1 MRRLQAVLHSNV
13 LVIPAGIFLVYSLL
27 TLVMTWPVIAQLNTH
42 LIGTGDDMWV
52 HYWNNWW
59 VKQILRQGGNVYH
72 TPLLFHPTGV
82 SLLHHNFAWLNIV
95 IWLLIEPIVG
105 GIAAYNLVHLLHI
118 PLCGLAMFLLG
129 RRLFKSDSIAFLG
142 GLVFAFWPYRISD
155 VNHPNMISTE
165 VFPLFM
171 LFLLRLFHDERQI
184 RDGVI
189 AGVLLALIG
198 YMRWQLLILA
208 GFMACLYV
216 LYTLIWERGR
226 WGWWTLAGLAVVV
239 GISVSLMAP
248 AVYPL
253 VRADLAGGFSD
264 ETYEMQLGSS
274 QDLVNWLVPQRQ
286 HLLGGLYNRIFTGYA
301 DISRQGQTSAFL
313 GHIVIGLAVVGAVR
327 RWKEARFWFALAVVC
342 FLLALGPHL
351 QFNGVHYTDISLPI
365 RLIDWTLPVK
375 MLRYPHRFTALLALP
390 MAVLA
395 GYGAMVLRGWLAR
408 QRWGKQVARPMILS
422 ALLGVLIL
430 MDYFSVPTATVSAR
444 VPSFYTDLAEET
456 GDFAIVELPGQRRSA
471 EYYMMY
477 QTVHSRPMQ
486 TGHVSRLPSGALDFI
501 HSSAM
506 LSTTYDEGTLNT
518 DPPDISRQ
526 LDSLAEAGFRYIIV
540 HKDKIT
546 PNQLAQWRSYFV
558 ISPHYEDEELLV
570 YSTTPVVGVDCPLLH
585 DLDAEMWV
593 VEAGL
598 SAEDVRPG
606 DVLDVEVV
614 WGTTA
619 SPSAAFQVEVALVN
633 KEGEIGQMEHFD
645 LSPSWPTEEW
655 PANTIVREKYPLA
668 VDTWLDGGKYSVVL
682 SLLQEV
688 KAVGQSVEVGK
699 VEMQLPERS
708 FAVPVMTQEVGAT
721 FGDDLR
727 LLGYDL
733 EMEADSLYLTLHWQA
748 LRRMDVSYT
757 MFVHVFDPLT
767 GEIVGQADVVP
778 YGYTYPTA
786 WWEAGEVVSDKVTVS
801 LEEVLPG
808 TYGLAVGVY
817 NADTGER
824 SVISGQPP
832 GFFVDERRL
841 LLPEEVI
848 H

>member
-1 MRRLQAVLHSNV
+1 M
-13 LVIPAGIFLVYSLL
+13 
-27 TLVMTWPVIAQLNTH
+27 
-42 LIGTGDDMWV
+42 
-52 HYWNNWW
+52 
-59 VKQILRQGGNVYH
+59 
-72 TPLLFHPTGV
+72 
-82 SLLHHNFAWLNIV
+82 
-95 IWLLIEPIVG
+95 
-105 GIAAYNLVHLLHI
+105 
-118 PLCGLAMFLLG
+118 
-129 RRLFKSDSIAFLG
+129 
-142 GLVFAFWPYRISD
+142 
-155 VNHPNMISTE
+155 
-165 VFPLFM
+165 
-171 LFLLRLFHDERQI
+171 
-184 RDGVI
+184 
-189 AGVLLALIG
+189 
-198 YMRWQLLILA
+198 
-208 GFMACLYV
+208 
-216 LYTLIWERGR
+216 
-226 WGWWTLAGLAVVV
+226 
-239 GISVSLMAP
+239 
-248 AVYPL
+248 
-253 VRADLAGGFSD
+253 
-264 ETYEMQLGSS
+264 
-274 QDLVNWLVPQRQ
+274 
-286 HLLGGLYNRIFTGYA
+286 
-301 DISRQGQTSAFL
+301 
-313 GHIVIGLAVVGAVR
+313 R
-327 RWKEARFWFALAVVC
+327 RWKEARFWFVLAVVC

-351 QFNGVHYTDISLPI
+351 QFNGVHYTGISLPI

-390 MAVLA
+390 IAVLA

-408 QRWGKQVARPMILS
+408 RRWGKQVARPMVLS

-501 HSSAM
+501 SSNAM
-506 LSTTYDEGTLNT
+506 LSTTYDEGELNT
-518 DPPDISRQ
+518 NPPDISRQ
-526 LDSLAEAGFRYIIV
+526 LSILAEAGFRYIVV
-540 HKDKIT
+540 HKDMVT
-546 PNQLAQWRSYFV
+546 SDQLTRWRSYLV
-558 ISPHYEDEELLV
+558 ISPYYEDEEV
-570 YSTTPVVGVDCPLLH
+570 VVFSTTPVVGEDCPLLH
-585 DLDAEMWV
+585 DLGMGMWA

-633 KEGEIGQMEHFD
+633 EEGEIGQMEHFD

-655 PANTIVREKYPLA
+655 PVNTIVREKYPLA

-682 SLLQEV
+682 SLLQDG

-708 FAVPVMTQEVGAT
+708 FAVPVMAQEVGAT

-733 EMEADSLYLTLHWQA
+733 EMEADSLHITLHWQA

-757 MFVHVFDPLT
+757 MFVHVFDSLT